1 MSTTRQNETT
11 GWTGWVVF
19 AGVMMVIGGALW
31 ALQGFIAV
39 IKGDLVIFGDE
50 GALFLNVTGWGW
62 VHMILGLLLL
72 LSGVLVMRGNMFGR
86 TMAVFLVILSI
97 IINFIWLPVYPVW
110 AIIVIVIDV
119 FILYAVIV
127 HGREMKNA

>member
-1 MSTTRQNETT
+1 MSTTGQNEAT
-11 GWTGWVVF
+11 GWTGWVAF
-19 AGVMMVIGGALW
+19 AGIMMIIGGALW

-50 GALFLNVTGWGW
+50 AALFLNVTGWGW

-72 LSGVLVMRGNMFGR
+72 LSGFLVMSGNLFGR
-86 TMAVFLVILSI
+86 TMAVILATLSI
-97 IINFIWLPVYPVW
+97 IVNFIWLPVYPVW
-110 AIIVIVIDV
+110 AIVVIVIDV

-127 HGREMKNA
+127 HGKEMKNA

>member
-39 IKGDLVIFGDE
+39 IKGDLVIFSDE

>member
-1 MSTTRQNETT
+1 MSSTGQNETT

-19 AGVMMVIGGALW
+19 AGIMMVIGGALW
-31 ALQGFIAV
+31 AIQGLIAV
-39 IKGDLVIFGDE
+39 FNGDLVIFGDE

-72 LSGVLVMRGNMFGR
+72 LSGILVMRGNLFGR
-86 TMAVFLVILSI
+86 TIAVILVTLSI
-97 IINFIWLPVYPVW
+97 IVNFIWLPVYPVW
-110 AIIVIVIDV
+110 AIVIIVIDV

-127 HGREMKNA
+127 HGKEMKQA